1 MKKEELF
8 EVIEDI
14 DNKYLETADTFKPKK
29 KRNIWVIGLAAATCM
44 MLIFGVTIIKSVTP
58 SNFVAVYASEFG
70 SDERL
75 VLSEE
80 FSQIAEYRVTQSS
93 VPALCLNVD
102 TTYEIS
108 EISASVS
115 GAGQLVKYEVDEN
128 DTWHVIESGS
138 SLIFQGKD
146 AIYWRPT
153 SSSDGAELTLIVYS
167 SGELKDVI
175 KVIIKPNDSCTG
187 YVALMTKN

>member
-1 MKKEELF
+1 MYFLY
-8 EVIEDI
+8 I
-14 DNKYLETADTFKPKK
+14 
-29 KRNIWVIGLAAATCM
+29 
-44 MLIFGVTIIKSVTP
+44 
-58 SNFVAVYASEFG
+58 YASALG

-80 FSQIAEYRVTQSS
+80 FSQVAEYKVTQSS
-93 VPALCLNVD
+93 VPARCLNVD

-115 GAGQLVKYEVDEN
+115 GASQLVKYEVDEN

-138 SLIFQGKD
+138 SLIFQGNY